1 MQALTNLLHKLNAN
15 RFKKLAG
22 TETKSQWKFISKGK
36 KHRDKVK
43 TWKSSDEAAAKG

>member
-22 TETKSQWKFISKGK
+22 TEMKSQWKFISKGK
-36 KHRDKVK
+36 KHWDKVK